1 MALTITKTKRNSVS
15 GSKITAYLQVT
26 FDNSYPTGGEA
37 FDANAQSGL
46 GNIDELRMTAAEPT
60 DVAVTFAYDATNK
73 KLLAYGSTTKAS
85 GDAVDA
91 GAATLAGGEVLL
103 ELANA
108 SAVLNNYKLDI
119 AISGSR

>member
-46 GNIDELRMTAAEPT
+46 GNIDEIRMTAAEPT
-60 DVAVTFAYDATNK
+60 DVSMTFAYDATNK
-73 KLLAYGSTTKAS
+73 KILAYGSTTKAS